1 MIESDLFADSTSL
14 RHKFFTREGGVS
26 DGLYA
31 SLNCGIGS
39 SDRVE
44 NVFENRRRAS
54 EALGVSLSR
63 LVTLSQVHGANVIA
77 VSDPA
82 EVLANRPEADAM
94 VTGQPDVALGIL
106 TADCAPVLLAEPA
119 SNIIG
124 AAHAGWKGALSGVI
138 ENTISAMQKLG
149 ALRENIIA
157 CVGPCIAQESYEVGQ
172 EMQAQF
178 FKSDPSASRYFLPN
192 PENGKNQFDLR
203 GYVLSRLANSGVTI
217 RGAVKMDTYAR
228 EDLFFSYRRACHRG
242 EEDYGRGLSA
252 IVLGH

>member
-54 EALGVSLSR
+54 ESLGVSLSR

-77 VSDPA
+77 VSGSGRGA
-82 EVLANRPEADAM
+82 CQSPEADAI

-106 TADCAPVLLAEPA
+106 TQ
-119 SNIIG
+119 I
-124 AAHAGWKGALSGVI
+124 AH
-138 ENTISAMQKLG
+138 Q
-149 ALRENIIA
+149 
-157 CVGPCIAQESYEVGQ
+157 CY
-172 EMQAQF
+172 
-178 FKSDPSASRYFLPN
+178 
-192 PENGKNQFDLR
+192 
-203 GYVLSRLANSGVTI
+203 
-217 RGAVKMDTYAR
+217 
-228 EDLFFSYRRACHRG
+228 
-242 EEDYGRGLSA
+242 
-252 IVLGH
+252 

>member
-1 MIESDLFADSTSL
+1 MIESDLFATSTSL

-82 EVLANRPEADAM
+82 EVLANRRGRCHGYGS
-94 VTGQPDVALGIL
+94 TGRSVGDF
-106 TADCAPVLLAEPA
+106 TADCAPVIASRHPILLRACWLERCIIWCYRKHDLSDAKTRRPA
-119 SNIIG
+119 RKYHS
-124 AAHAGWKGALSGVI
+124 
-138 ENTISAMQKLG
+138 
-149 ALRENIIA
+149 LRRSMHR
-157 CVGPCIAQESYEVGQ
+157 PESYEVGQ
-172 EMQAQF
+172 NTGPILRIR
-178 FKSDPSASRYFLPN
+178 SLRLRVLLRT
-192 PENGKNQFDLR
+192 ENGKI
-203 GYVLSRLANSGVTI
+203 NSIFAGTFCRSLPI
-217 RGAVKMDTYAR
+217 QGLQS
-228 EDLFFSYRRACHRG
+228 ERR
-242 EEDYGRGLSA
+242 
-252 IVLGH
+252 

>member
-77 VSDPA
+77 V
-82 EVLANRPEADAM
+82 
-94 VTGQPDVALGIL
+94 
-106 TADCAPVLLAEPA
+106 
-119 SNIIG
+119 
-124 AAHAGWKGALSGVI
+124 
-138 ENTISAMQKLG
+138 TIRQRL
-149 ALRENIIA
+149 
-157 CVGPCIAQESYEVGQ
+157 PIAQRP
-172 EMQAQF
+172 M
-178 FKSDPSASRYFLPN
+178 PW
-192 PENGKNQFDLR
+192 LR
-203 GYVLSRLANSGVTI
+203 VNRT
-217 RGAVKMDTYAR
+217 
-228 EDLFFSYRRACHRG
+228 
-242 EEDYGRGLSA
+242 
-252 IVLGH
+252 